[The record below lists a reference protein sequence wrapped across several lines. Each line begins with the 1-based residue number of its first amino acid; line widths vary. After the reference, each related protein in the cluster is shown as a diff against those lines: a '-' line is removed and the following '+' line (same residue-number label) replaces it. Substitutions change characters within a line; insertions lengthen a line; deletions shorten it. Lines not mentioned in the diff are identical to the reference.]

1 LPSSRR
7 LSSSAAVVGQETP
20 GLLILFREQV
30 GDQDVKLHR
39 RYVGYE
45 AGDASQPEHS
55 GEDAITSTLLGKQ
68 KETLIKLRAI
78 LT

>member
-7 LSSSAAVVGQETP
+7 LSSSTAVFGQEKP
-20 GLLILFREQV
+20 GVLVLSWEQV
-30 GDQDVKLHR
+30 GGQDIWPYR

-45 AGDASQPEHS
+45 AGDASQPKHS